1 MSRAVR
7 RQIGQLVVAG
17 FDGSSIPVELAALA
31 REFDLGGVILFA
43 RNIEAP
49 LQVAELAYAA
59 RRLGRA
65 LPPWVSVD
73 QEGGRVQRL
82 RAPCTEWPPLA
93 TIGRCGDPALA
104 EQFARALAQELRAVG
119 ITLDYAPVLD
129 VRTNPHNPVIGDRA
143 LSGDEGQVAELGAI
157 LVQAL
162 QAEGIAAC
170 GKHFPGHGDTSVDSH
185 HDLPVVEQE
194 RSHLD
199 AVELRPFRA
208 AIAAGVA
215 MLMTAHVRYPA
226 LDDDAPA
233 TLSREVV
240 TDLLRGELGFDG
252 LVATDDMAMGAIAK
266 HRDIAEAS
274 VEAVG
279 AGCDLLL
286 LCGTDAAVQAVV
298 IERLIHAIED
308 GELPVRQVE
317 AALVRQRRAKERFL
331 AGEGDWRPPPARR
344 LEALLGCDEHQAI
357 AGRMREFADA

>member
-7 RQIGQLVVAG
+7 RQIGQLIVAG
-17 FDGSSIPVELAALA
+17 FDGPTIPVELAAIA

-49 LQVAELAYAA
+49 LQVAELAYEAK
-59 RRLGRA
+59 RLGRE
-65 LPPWVSVD
+65 LPLWVSVD

-82 RAPCTEWPPLA
+82 RAPCTEWPALA
-93 TIGRCGDPALA
+93 TIGRCGDPELA
-104 EQFARALAQELRAVG
+104 ARFAGALAQELRAIG

-129 VRTNPHNPVIGDRA
+129 VQTNPQNPVIGDRA
-143 LSGDEGQVAELGAI
+143 LSGDAEQVAELGAI
-157 LVQAL
+157 LVRTM

-194 RSHLD
+194 RPHLD

-226 LDDDAPA
+226 LDEDATA
-233 TLSREVV
+233 TLSRRVV
-240 TDLLRGELGFDG
+240 TDLLREELGFDG

-266 HRDIAEAS
+266 HQDIAEAS
-274 VEAVG
+274 VQALA

-286 LCGTDAAVQAVV
+286 LCGTDAATQAAA
-298 IERLIHAIED
+298 IERLIHAVED
-308 GELPVRQVE
+308 EEVPVPRVE
-317 AALVRQRRAKERFL
+317 AALARQRRTKERFL
-331 AGEGDWRPPPARR
+331 VGDGDWRPPRARR

-357 AGRMREFADA
+357 ASRMREFADA